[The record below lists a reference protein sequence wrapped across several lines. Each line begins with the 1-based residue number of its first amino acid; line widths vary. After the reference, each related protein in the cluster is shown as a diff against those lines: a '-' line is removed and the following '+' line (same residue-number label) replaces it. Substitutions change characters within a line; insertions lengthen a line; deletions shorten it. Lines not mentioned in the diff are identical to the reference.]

1 ELDARNAGN
10 LLERLSG
17 RTVAGGHPAGHLEIT
32 GPLQKAK
39 MDWAGRGLPVTL
51 VPITIDHSIG
61 TLSLYNLDTEFKEN
75 EARGLGGRLEAKG
88 HVNLAGNVISAMT
101 VTIVDPMD
109 VSRYLPKSLLRET
122 GGELSGTTR
131 FVSVGIPPIAY
142 SFDRIHLQL
151 GRLGVQGSAKLAAGV
166 FRTSDLTLTLPD
178 ASAHVWGHLDLIGK
192 KISIDG
198 KASAARLATV
208 LARLGL
214 PAFAKSIE
222 VPRGQVRG
230 TFERPVLSADA
241 VVLGVP
247 MVPQLTTSLTY
258 AYAPGAGRL
267 DVHRIEA
274 NPFGGSVSGK
284 GTIQLG

>member
-1 ELDARNAGN
+1 
-10 LLERLSG
+10 
-17 RTVAGGHPAGHLEIT
+17 
-32 GPLQKAK
+32 
-39 MDWAGRGLPVTL
+39 
-51 VPITIDHSIG
+51 
-61 TLSLYNLDTEFKEN
+61 
-75 EARGLGGRLEAKG
+75 
-88 HVNLAGNVISAMT
+88 
-101 VTIVDPMD
+101 
-109 VSRYLPKSLLRET
+109 
-122 GGELSGTTR
+122 
-131 FVSVGIPPIAY
+131 
-142 SFDRIHLQL
+142 
-151 GRLGVQGSAKLAAGV
+151 
-166 FRTSDLTLTLPD
+166 
-178 ASAHVWGHLDLIGK
+178 SAHVWGHLDLIGK

-284 GTIQLG
+284 GTIQLGARPRLESVNLDATKLDLARLPGMRNLVNGTADLHLSASGPLLSPGGNLDLDVGDLRFAGHALGAAEARLVFDARKGILVKRFHVGDASGTLDVAGSFGLEAPRPLDLHVQLASVPLSLLPTS